1 MMKDFK
7 PYYDLLFTADDMLN
21 YKIDEWKG
29 NKFYMPDAP
38 KYEDIYKNVIESS
51 TKCGNLFK
59 FFLEENPETAD
70 VCQIIKERI
79 DDFRQYLP
87 LIRNLKS
94 EAIQDDDW
102 ELIMKAVQKE
112 NVEKDDLS
120 LQNMIDEGF
129 LSHLNEIE
137 EIVSRAQKKL
147 SLREKLTQLKKEIKD
162 FKLELFP
169 YKDTF
174 VLKGYDDIYTILD
187 D

>member
-1 MMKDFK
+1 MKDFK

-70 VCQIIKERI
+70 VCQIIKEWI

-87 LIRNLKS
+87 LIRNMKS
-94 EAIQDDDW
+94 EAI
-102 ELIMKAVQKE
+102 
-112 NVEKDDLS
+112 
-120 LQNMIDEGF
+120 
-129 LSHLNEIE
+129 
-137 EIVSRAQKKL
+137 
-147 SLREKLTQLKKEIKD
+147 
-162 FKLELFP
+162 
-169 YKDTF
+169 
-174 VLKGYDDIYTILD
+174 
-187 D
+187 